1 MKGSFLLL
9 LLPAFI
15 FSSCNYLGG
24 KRVRGNGNITTKEHR
39 TGDFHSVEVGGA
51 IHVYVRQDSVMRPVK
66 VETDENLQDLV
77 EIFESNGVLHISPE
91 DNFNLDPSRS
101 ITVYVAAPHF
111 KGLSVSGASW
121 IRGENKLISNETFDL
136 GASGASE
143 IKLEVKAPR
152 INAETSGAS
161 GVILAGET
169 KDLNLEGSGAS
180 HFKCMDLLTENTTV
194 GISGASSADVFASV
208 KLDVEA
214 SGASGVKYRGA
225 AAVTQDVSGA
235 SNVRKVD

>member
-1 MKGSFLLL
+1 MLT
-9 LLPAFI
+9 AFVV
-15 FSSCNYLGG
+15 SSCNIFG
-24 KRVRGNGNITTKEHR
+24 KRVNGNGNITTKEHR
-39 TGDFHSVEVGGA
+39 TGDFHSVEVSGA
-51 IHVYVRQDSVMRPVK
+51 IHVYVKQDSAMQPVK

-77 EIFESNGVLHISPE
+77 EIYESNGVLYISPE
-91 DNFNLDPSRS
+91 DNFNLAPTRS
-101 ITVYVAAPHF
+101 ITVYVAAPRY

-121 IRGENKLISNETFDL
+121 IRGENKLISSETLDL
-136 GASGASE
+136 GVSGASE
-143 IKLEVKAPR
+143 IKLDVKAPR

-161 GVILAGET
+161 EITLTGET

-180 HFKCMDLLTENTTV
+180 HFKCMDLLTENTRV

-235 SNVRKVD
+235 SNVKKVD

>member
-9 LLPAFI
+9 MLTAFV
-15 FSSCNYLGG
+15 FSSCNLLG
-24 KRVRGNGNITTKEHR
+24 KRVNGNGNITTREHR
-39 TGDFHSVEVGGA
+39 TGQFHSVDVSGA
-51 IHVYVRQDSVMRPVK
+51 IHVYVKQDSVMQPVK

-77 EIFESNGVLHISPE
+77 EVYESNGVLYVSPE
-91 DNFNLDPSRS
+91 NNYNLNPTKS
-101 ITVYVAAPHF
+101 ITVYVSAPHY
-111 KGLSVSGASW
+111 KGLEVSGASW
-121 IRGENKLISNETFDL
+121 IRSENKLVSNETFDL

-152 INAETSGAS
+152 INAEISGAS
-161 GVILAGET
+161 AVTLAGEAR
-169 KDLNLEGSGAS
+169 DLNLEGSGAS
-180 HFKCMDLLTENTTV
+180 SFKCMDLLTENTTV

-208 KLDVEA
+208 KLNVDA

-235 SNVRKVD
+235 SNVKKLD

>member
-9 LLPAFI
+9 MLTAFG
-15 FSSCNYLGG
+15 FSSCSYFG
-24 KRVRGNGNITTKEHR
+24 KRVNGNGNITTKEHR
-39 TGDFHSVEVGGA
+39 TGQFHSVDVSGA
-51 IHVYVRQDSVMRPVK
+51 IHVYVKQDSVMQPVK
-66 VETDENLQDLV
+66 VETDENLQELV
-77 EIFESNGVLHISPE
+77 DVYESNGVLYVSPE
-91 DNFNLDPSRS
+91 DNFNLNPTKS
-101 ITVYVAAPHF
+101 ITVYVSAPHY
-111 KGLSVSGASW
+111 KGLAVSGASW
-121 IRGENKLISNETFDL
+121 IRGENKLISSETFDI

-152 INAETSGAS
+152 INAEISGAS
-161 GVILAGET
+161 EIILAGEAR
-169 KDLNLEGSGAS
+169 DLNLEGSGAS
-180 HFKCMDLLTENTTV
+180 HFKCLDLLTENTRV

-235 SNVRKVD
+235 SNVKKLD